1 MRGCIQIGAAKGRD
15 AGAHRSGQIARG
27 RSVTHRLSQDGTG
40 FCFHRR
46 AYSAAVMRERCF
58 MSSSRLRIARLEL

>member
-40 FCFHRR
+40 FCFHRMAVRRRPDAR
-46 AYSAAVMRERCF
+46 ALLYVVVPVADRE
-58 MSSSRLRIARLEL
+58 A

>member
-40 FCFHRR
+40 FFFPRKAVLGGPDAR
-46 AYSAAVMRERCF
+46 ALLYVVVPVADRE
-58 MSSSRLRIARLEL
+58 A